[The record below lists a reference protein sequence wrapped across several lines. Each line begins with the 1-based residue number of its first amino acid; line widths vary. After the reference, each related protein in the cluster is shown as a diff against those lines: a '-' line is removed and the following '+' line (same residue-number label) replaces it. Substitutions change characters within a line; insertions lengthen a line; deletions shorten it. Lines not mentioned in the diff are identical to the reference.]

1 MTGAIPEE
9 KRTFLDDSVQTGCMI
24 DPRLNVLRVVAA
36 RGTVT
41 AAAETLGYSPSA
53 VSHQLRS
60 LADELGVALLERDG
74 RGIRLTAAAQVLLH
88 HADDLFGRWEQI
100 RSELAATDPDQVTSF
115 RLCGFSTAA
124 SALMPYVA
132 AQVRVRHPRC
142 RVQIIEA
149 DPEACF
155 DLLLAQHADLAV
167 VVATAAIPPSGDPR
181 FDQEPL
187 LDDPLDLLVPA
198 EHRLATRAS
207 ALLSE
212 AADEPWI
219 LDRPGR
225 PLHGLVVSACAAA
238 GFTPAVAHQATEWD
252 TGAALVGAGLGVA
265 LIPRLA
271 RLPTGDPIVRVP
283 LRDDPTPA
291 RRILTAVRSGG
302 RDHPAVATALGAL
315 QEVAGR
321 RTDRPLPGNRPS
333 TSP

>member
-1 MTGAIPEE
+1 
-9 KRTFLDDSVQTGCMI
+9 MI

-41 AAAETLGYSPSA
+41 AAAETLSYSPSA

-60 LADELGVALLERDG
+60 LADDLGVPLLEREG
-74 RGIRLTAAAQVLLH
+74 RGIRLTAAAQVLLN
-88 HADDLFGRWEQI
+88 HADDLFARWEEI
-100 RSELAATDPDQVTSF
+100 RSELAATDPAQVTSF

-132 AQVRVRHPRC
+132 AEVRVHHPRC
-142 RVQIIEA
+142 RVRIIEA
-149 DPEACF
+149 DPEECF

-198 EHRLATRAS
+198 DHPLATRSS

-219 LDRPGR
+219 MDRAGR

-238 GFTPAVAHQATEWD
+238 GFTPSVAHESTEWD

-271 RLPTGDPIVRVP
+271 RIPTGDRIVRVP
-283 LRDDPTPA
+283 LRGDPTPA
-291 RRILTAVRSGG
+291 RRILTAVPSGG
-302 RDHPAVATALGAL
+302 RDHPAVTTALTAL
-315 QEVAGR
+315 EEIASR
-321 RTDRPLPGNRPS
+321 RTGLPRRGDRLRH
-333 TSP
+333 